1 VVATGGAQGL
11 RRRVATP
18 KPLARRR
25 HRVTLTSYGYN
36 SKFTIKGNR
45 KLLTTYVIIT
55 TWQLLISA
63 NALRSLSGV

>member
-1 VVATGGAQGL
+1 VVATGGPRATAWV
-11 RRRVATP
+11 RYAVA
-18 KPLARRR
+18 LARRR
-25 HRVTLTSYGYN
+25 HRVALTSYGYN